1 MAHATARTGYRDL
14 VDRLNRFPQG
24 APPSDLLDRI
34 LRILFTERE
43 ASLVSALPIKPFTAE
58 AAARAWKMTPDEARR
73 ILDTL
78 ASRALLLDVPHGGET
93 RWVLPPPMAGFFEF
107 SMMRV
112 RGDIDQKALAEL
124 FYRYLNEEED
134 FARALFGRGETQL
147 GRIFVD
153 EDALPE
159 DDALEVLD
167 FERASEVARTSRDVG
182 VGVCYCRHK
191 MSHLGKACDA
201 PMEIC
206 LTFGSTAASLVRHGF
221 ARKADSAEALD
232 LLARAREEGLVQ
244 FGENVRRKPAFICNC
259 CGCCCEAL
267 LAQRR
272 FGFLKPVHTTGFL
285 PEVDAERCTGCGK
298 CVEACPV
305 EAMGSVPAHDPKAPK
320 RHRARLDESRCLG
333 CGVCVPSCR
342 TGGLHLVRRE
352 RRVLPPLNTVHR
364 TVAMALERGQLADL
378 LFDDRTLAS
387 HRILGAVVGAILKL
401 SPVRRALASEQVKSR
416 YLEAVLSRSRP
427 AEDRPAPA
435 GAVRGI
441 AATAVRLRG
450 CRRRPP
456 LPLVPRT
463 SRHRSIAGS
472 SCSRAASGCSGTT
485 TSSTPCRP

>member
-1 MAHATARTGYRDL
+1 MAHATARSAWSDL

-24 APPSDLLDRI
+24 APPSERLDRI
-34 LRILFTERE
+34 LRILFSERE
-43 ASLVSALPIKPFTAE
+43 AALVSVLPIRPFTLAT
-58 AAARAWKMTPDEARR
+58 AARVWKTAPDDARR
-73 ILDTL
+73 TL
-78 ASRALLLDVPHGGET
+78 EALAERALLLDVTHGEET

-112 RGDIDQKALAEL
+112 RGDVDQKALAEL
-124 FYRYLNEEED
+124 FWGYLNEEED

-147 GRIFVD
+147 GRVFVN

-167 FERASEVARTSRDVG
+167 WERASEVARTSRDVG

-221 ARKADSAEALD
+221 ARKADSGEALE

-244 FGENVRRKPAFICNC
+244 FGENVRRRPAFICNC

-272 FGFLKPVHTTGFL
+272 FGFLKPVHTTGFV
-285 PEVDAERCTGCGK
+285 PEVDAERCSGCGK

-305 EAMGSVPAHDPKAPK
+305 EAMGSFSANDARAPK
-320 RHRARLDESRCLG
+320 KRLARVEESRCLG
-333 CGVCVPSCR
+333 CGVCVPACR
-342 TGGLHLVRRE
+342 TGGLRLVRRPE
-352 RRVLPPLNTVHR
+352 RVIPPLTTVHR
-364 TVAMALERGQLADL
+364 TVAMALERGQLAEL

-387 HRILGAVVGAILKL
+387 HRILGAVLGAILRL
-401 SPVRRALASEQVKSR
+401 PPVRRGLASGQVKSR
-416 YLEAVLSRSRP
+416 YLEAVIARLGP
-427 AEDRPAPA
+427 
-435 GAVRGI
+435 RG
-441 AATAVRLRG
+441 G
-450 CRRRPP
+450 D
-456 LPLVPRT
+456 
-463 SRHRSIAGS
+463 
-472 SCSRAASGCSGTT
+472 AS
-485 TSSTPCRP
+485 PV